1 MLGNG
6 LLDASL
12 GTETNNKPQK
22 TKKKNIYNPY
32 IKVYDDYI
40 RRLNLLKLTGTK
52 IFITKKMIDLNKIMI
67 YLINQKTKELEM
79 SFKNVES
86 VDEMIK
92 IFEAVSTQ

>member
-1 MLGNG
+1 M
-6 LLDASL
+6 
-12 GTETNNKPQK
+12 
-22 TKKKNIYNPY
+22 IY
-32 IKVYDDYI
+32 
-40 RRLNLLKLTGTK
+40 
-52 IFITKKMIDLNKIMI
+52 LNKIMI